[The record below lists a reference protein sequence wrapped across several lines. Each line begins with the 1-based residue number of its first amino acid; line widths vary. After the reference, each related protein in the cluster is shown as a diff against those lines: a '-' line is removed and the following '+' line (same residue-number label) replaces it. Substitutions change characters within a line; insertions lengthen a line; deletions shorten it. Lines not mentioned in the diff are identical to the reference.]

1 MADPEKGTAGSRF
14 SGRIGVRSDGLPM
27 DVQTASV
34 LVVGVIGLSASVGC
48 TASPP
53 PREEAL
59 VRSTNLREAQQSEDE
74 RGAGEI
80 QVVVHNGVITA
91 DMERRHEVDQL
102 VAAAEASMRS
112 RGFTLD
118 GRRGRLEEPLRISG
132 RMGGT
137 PDSRRVE
144 VSILVGPTKVRFAV
158 AIKPWGNDAEG
169 RAVMK
174 RMLELLG
181 YGA

>member
-1 MADPEKGTAGSRF
+1 MAGGLGLGACVGCAGS
-14 SGRIGVRSDGLPM
+14 
-27 DVQTASV
+27 
-34 LVVGVIGLSASVGC
+34 
-48 TASPP
+48 PP
-53 PREEAL
+53 QEEAL
-59 VRSTNLREAQQSEDE
+59 VRSTNQREVQPGES

-80 QVVVHNGVITA
+80 RVVVQNGVITA
-91 DMERRHEVDQL
+91 DLERRHEVDQL
-102 VAAAEASMRS
+102 VAAAEASLRS
-112 RGFTLD
+112 RGFALD
-118 GRRGRLEEPLRISG
+118 GRRGRLEEPVKVSG

-137 PDSRRVE
+137 PDSRRAE

-181 YGA
+181 YGD